1 MNSIVVSSII
11 FACVFAAAVVGM
23 VVRVPEEHLGA
34 DAKDVVRLS
43 TGLIATMAALVLGML
58 VSSAK
63 TSYDERKNEV
73 AEMSAEI
80 LTIDRMLA
88 RYGPE
93 TNELRAEFRRTVE
106 FGLGRVWPN
115 EKSRQVDLRPTDRGE
130 ALSNELDLLTPKND
144 RQAAIK
150 AQVTSMVI
158 TLRQTQL
165 LLFLKTEQNAV
176 PLPLLV
182 VVVAWLAAIFLSFGL
197 FAAPNSTTV
206 LALALSALAI
216 SASSSSEPP
225 HMADTTTG

>member
-1 MNSIVVSSII
+1 
-11 FACVFAAAVVGM
+11 M
-23 VVRVPEEHLGA
+23 VVRVPESHLGA

-93 TNELRAEFRRTVE
+93 TNELRAEFRKTVE
-106 FGLGRVWPN
+106 FGLDRVWPN
-115 EKSRQVDLRPTDRGE
+115 ERSRQVDLRPTDRGE
-130 ALSNELDLLTPKND
+130 TLSNELDLLTPKND

-150 AQVTSMVI
+150 AQVTSMVV

-176 PLPLLV
+176 PLPLLL

-206 LALALSALAI
+206 VALALSALAV
-216 SASSSSEPP
+216 SASIFLILEMYTPFRGVLRISPRPIIEALSQ
-225 HMADTTTG
+225 MGR